1 MGSVRVTHHN
11 LAVSPKGSRW
21 YFFILWSARHI
32 LLRFFSGGIKIID
45 RKKVPMEGPVILAP
59 NHVSFFDPPV
69 VACSSPR
76 ALTFM
81 AKEELF
87 KPPVFGPLIRSVNA
101 HPLKRG
107 AGDTSAIKLALEK
120 LAEGHCLIMFPE
132 GTRGDGKTLGEMQS
146 GVAMLAKRSG
156 ALVVPVGVFGTHRIL
171 PKGKKWPR
179 FSRIR
184 VAFGT
189 PFRYA
194 DCAVDDND
202 KNTRA
207 EFNAR
212 LEREIL
218 ALCHRVGLQVR
229 SATGR

>member
-1 MGSVRVTHHN
+1 
-11 LAVSPKGSRW
+11 VSPKGSRW
-21 YFFILWSARHI
+21 YFFILWIARHI

-45 RKKVPMEGPVILAP
+45 QRNVPLEGPVILAP

-69 VACSSPR
+69 VACASPR

-87 KPPVFGPLIRSVNA
+87 KPPVFGPLIKSVNA

-107 AGDTSAIKLALEK
+107 AGDTSAIRLALEK
-120 LAEGHCLIMFPE
+120 LGEGHCLIMFPE
-132 GTRGDGKTLGEMQS
+132 GTRGDGKVLGEMQS

-156 ALVVPVGVFGTHRIL
+156 ARVVPVGVYGTHKVL

-184 VAFGT
+184 IVFGQ
-189 PFRYA
+189 PFTYA
-194 DCAVDDND
+194 DCAVGGDD
-202 KNTRA
+202 KATREA
-207 EFNAR
+207 FNSR
-212 LEREIL
+212 LEKEIVG
-218 ALCHRVGLQVR
+218 LCQRVGLSVR
-229 SATGR
+229 TASGRAFQTEPGLRET